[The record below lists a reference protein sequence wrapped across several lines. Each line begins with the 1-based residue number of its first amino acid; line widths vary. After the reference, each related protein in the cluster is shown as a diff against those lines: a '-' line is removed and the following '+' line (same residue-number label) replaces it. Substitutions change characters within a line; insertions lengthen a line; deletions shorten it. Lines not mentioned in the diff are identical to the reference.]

1 MGEACAIWITAGG
14 SCCCCNV
21 AAAVVVDVVTAM
33 PETTDPASDD
43 DGSGGGGCILYEC
56 FDLYLLLIFFV
67 YIYIQWCNL
76 SMQDARCHTPTFFVA
91 RDRCEKSFSECIS
104 LFYSIELYGIPVT
117 SSCDSRPKHDSTGT
131 HSNHQPT
138 TSSQSTIATCLT
150 TVRYPA
156 KADTTITSSSKSSAR
171 GK

>member
-76 SMQDARCHTPTFFVA
+76 SMQDARCHHHRNTHQ
-91 RDRCEKSFSECIS
+91 
-104 LFYSIELYGIPVT
+104 LFLLRVT
-117 SSCDSRPKHDSTGT
+117 VVKNLFQSASHYFIRLSCTEY
-131 HSNHQPT
+131 
-138 TSSQSTIATCLT
+138 L
-150 TVRYPA
+150 
-156 KADTTITSSSKSSAR
+156 
-171 GK
+171 